1 MSSIHPPQRYP
12 RQPQTNRSRDHKQ
25 RPHERLMSRGNRDLR
40 VEYDPSPADVEVGVE
55 PSEVGDED
63 LGLVRNVS
71 VSLRTFVEIRRR
83 EKMLSEVIW
92 WN

>member
-1 MSSIHPPQRYP
+1 
-12 RQPQTNRSRDHKQ
+12 
-25 RPHERLMSRGNRDLR
+25 MSRGNRDLR